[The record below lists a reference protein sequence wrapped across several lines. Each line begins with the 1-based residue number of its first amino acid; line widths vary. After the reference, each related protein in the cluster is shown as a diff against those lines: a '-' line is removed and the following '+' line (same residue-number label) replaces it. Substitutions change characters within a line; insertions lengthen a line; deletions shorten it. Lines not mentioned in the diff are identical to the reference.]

1 MQIYVMI
8 TLSKQGSTFWMS
20 RLTTKQLE
28 ALRKTQNLPNQHFQ
42 VGIQRGHIQVGKTKQ
57 K

>member
-1 MQIYVMI
+1 MQIYLMI

-20 RLTTKQLE
+20 RLTSKQLE
-28 ALRKTQNLPNQHFQ
+28 ALRKTQNLPNQYFQ
-42 VGIQRGHIQVGKTKQ
+42 VGIEREHIRVGKTKQ